1 MRGLTDSR
9 CFWDLMARRILK
21 AFQAVQL
28 VAGGFS
34 WDQSLNIARSDRFVL
49 RLYRIVALTVTSQRR
64 MISFSPFGRMKN
76 LHDTVHTINLSKL
89 LLLLLLL
96 LEIYLQLASI
106 NKQTSEA
113 ERLASSELA
122 CSAHARDPLCD
133 NCAYA
138 HYQNKKHNA
147 EQMLWVLRCDYLCV
161 TAMKYSNMTHTTCCP
176 KVSVS
181 WTRPPVHRPPR
192 HCCAFDNWNQID
204 RNAISKIN
212 TSNNS
217 NNNNNGV
224 TNYEVL

>member
-1 MRGLTDSR
+1 
-9 CFWDLMARRILK
+9 MARRILK

-28 VAGGFS
+28 VAAGFNC
-34 WDQSLNIARSDRFVL
+34 DQSLNIARFDRLAL
-49 RLYRIVALTVTSQRR
+49 RLYRIAALTVTSQRR
-64 MISFSPFGRMKN
+64 MISFSPIGRMKN
-76 LHDTVHTINLSKL
+76 LHDINLSE

-147 EQMLWVLRCDYLCV
+147 EQML
-161 TAMKYSNMTHTTCCP
+161 
-176 KVSVS
+176 
-181 WTRPPVHRPPR
+181 
-192 HCCAFDNWNQID
+192 
-204 RNAISKIN
+204 
-212 TSNNS
+212 
-217 NNNNNGV
+217 
-224 TNYEVL
+224 

>member
-28 VAGGFS
+28 VAAGFS
-34 WDQSLNIARSDRFVL
+34 WDQSLNIARSDRLAL
-49 RLYRIVALTVTSQRR
+49 RLYRIAALTVTSQRR
-64 MISFSPFGRMKN
+64 MISFSPIGRMKN

-181 WTRPPVHRPPR
+181 WTRPPAHRPR
-192 HCCAFDNWNQID
+192 DIVVRLTIEIKLIETRLAKLIQATTTQQ
-204 RNAISKIN
+204 R
-212 TSNNS
+212 
-217 NNNNNGV
+217 V